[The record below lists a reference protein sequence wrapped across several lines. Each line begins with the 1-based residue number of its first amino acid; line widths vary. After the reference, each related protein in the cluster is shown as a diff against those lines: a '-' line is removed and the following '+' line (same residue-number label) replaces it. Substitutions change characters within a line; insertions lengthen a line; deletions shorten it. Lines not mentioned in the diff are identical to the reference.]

1 MKAQGELETS
11 ISSSSL
17 EVNGELIANVS
28 NNGMNVNGAS
38 SANIS
43 GSSIVKVYEGR
54 DVMLTFVMEV
64 YPPIRNQRWMTP
76 THVNNNNNNTVY
88 QESYAANGCRLAC

>member
-1 MKAQGELETS
+1 MEVEGELEAN

-28 NNGMNVNGAS
+28 NNGMDVNGAS

-43 GSSIVKVYEGR
+43 GSSIVEVYEGR
-54 DVMLTFVMEV
+54 DVMLTFKTEA
-64 YPPIRNQRWMTP
+64 YPPIRNQHWTTP
-76 THVNNNNNNTVY
+76 THVNNDNNNTVY
-88 QESYAANGCRLAC
+88 QESYTANGYRLAC